1 MLKKFLLYH
10 NIHKSWSLDRIFC
23 RIFWVFRTQVLKEF
37 DVSFTENDCSLQI
50 FFSSEASIREL
61 VSQQIQQAAD
71 RIWPSL
77 TGPEQE
83 ELSREQQQHT
93 QLLKNTLN
101 SARSRRAQLEQDVE
115 IWRDYCQTLDKVR
128 SVLARTQFSD
138 EPVTSLAG
146 LHFNI
151 QKITHALNDVH
162 VSHFSLFYK

>member
-1 MLKKFLLYH
+1 M
-10 NIHKSWSLDRIFC
+10 
-23 RIFWVFRTQVLKEF
+23 
-37 DVSFTENDCSLQI
+37 QI

-77 TGPEQE
+77 TGSEQE

-101 SARSRRAQLEQDVE
+101 SARSRRAQLEQDAE
-115 IWRDYCQTLDKVR
+115 IWRDYCLTVDKVK

-151 QKITHALNDVH
+151 QKITHALNDIH
-162 VSHFSLFYK
+162 VSHLLCIVKSVNAWTYASTFPSAFLYWQSV

>member
-1 MLKKFLLYH
+1 
-10 NIHKSWSLDRIFC
+10 
-23 RIFWVFRTQVLKEF
+23 V
-37 DVSFTENDCSLQI
+37 QI

-77 TGPEQE
+77 TGSEQE

-101 SARSRRAQLEQDVE
+101 SARSRRAQLEQDAE
-115 IWRDYCQTLDKVR
+115 IWRDYCQTVDKVK

-151 QKITHALNDVH
+151 QKITHALNDIH
-162 VSHFSLFYK
+162 VSHLFYIVKSVNSWSYGSTSPFAFLDWHSV

>member
-1 MLKKFLLYH
+1 
-10 NIHKSWSLDRIFC
+10 
-23 RIFWVFRTQVLKEF
+23 
-37 DVSFTENDCSLQI
+37 
-50 FFSSEASIREL
+50 

-77 TGPEQE
+77 TGSEQE

-115 IWRDYCQTLDKVR
+115 IWRDYCQTVDKVK
-128 SVLARTQFSD
+128 SLLARTQFSD

-151 QKITHALNDVH
+151 QKITHALNDIQ
-162 VSHFSLFYK
+162 VSNCSALTSHDISRYQISDRYQLEYQHILKNYD